1 MNNAVDNK
9 NNPVPA
15 SEGSGNATQ
24 EGKLYRKPHTTS
36 TAACTLEQVLD
47 PENIDRAR
55 WNVYS
60 NAGRM
65 KNRKLAE
72 QIQTECKQWN
82 ADKWCCQIRHSEYLP
97 KPYTECII
105 PKDNGGVRKLNIQ
118 GTTDRIISQSIRQ
131 VIEPVCESSI
141 FEDSSYAYRPNRSIA
156 DILREIEANRSSGV
170 EYIVRMDLNKFFD
183 SIDHAVL
190 MQELRKLHADPEL
203 VKLLKTIIR
212 KSSVREYGS
221 RMITPVRVGIP
232 QGGILSPL
240 LANLYGSIMDREMRS
255 YKEKYMRY
263 ADDLIILCASM
274 DDCDKVIRCVQR
286 AADKMKVKINMDK
299 TFIGRITETTVFSIG
314 FSENGMYV
322 PERHFKRWWHNKALD
337 NDNIQEAFEG
347 LLAHYINISPTVVLH
362 KQSVETIES
371 VIRRQNYADSGNL
384 FCGLEKAM
392 ERATDKLIRSQIIT
406 DVHTSG
412 SGQVA

>member
-1 MNNAVDNK
+1 
-9 NNPVPA
+9 
-15 SEGSGNATQ
+15 
-24 EGKLYRKPHTTS
+24 
-36 TAACTLEQVLD
+36 
-47 PENIDRAR
+47 
-55 WNVYS
+55 
-60 NAGRM
+60 
-65 KNRKLAE
+65 
-72 QIQTECKQWN
+72 
-82 ADKWCCQIRHSEYLP
+82 
-97 KPYTECII
+97 
-105 PKDNGGVRKLNIQ
+105 
-118 GTTDRIISQSIRQ
+118 
-131 VIEPVCESSI
+131 
-141 FEDSSYAYRPNRSIA
+141 
-156 DILREIEANRSSGV
+156 
-170 EYIVRMDLNKFFD
+170 MDLNKFFD

-190 MQELRKLHADPEL
+190 MQELRKLHAAPEL

-240 LANLYGSIMDREMRS
+240 LANLYGSIMDREMRT
-255 YKEKYMRY
+255 YKGKYMRY

-274 DDCDKVIRCVQR
+274 DDCDKVIRYVQR
-286 AADKMKVKINMDK
+286 AADKMKVEINMDK

-337 NDNIQEAFEG
+337 NDNIQDAFEG

-384 FCGLEKAM
+384 FCSLEKAM